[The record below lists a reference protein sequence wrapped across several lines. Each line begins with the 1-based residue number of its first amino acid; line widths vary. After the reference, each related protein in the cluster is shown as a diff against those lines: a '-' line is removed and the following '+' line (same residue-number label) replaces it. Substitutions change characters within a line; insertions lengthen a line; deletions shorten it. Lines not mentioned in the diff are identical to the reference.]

1 MVGVS
6 FFGSEEKIDW
16 VIPDNLLALNPGKE
30 GLDDASGMVLV
41 VTVLLGPQLKQEFNL
56 KFSINVIKVSKM
68 KPERIIQTSSTVFH
82 EITRLYSSSVFE
94 IDVTRQVTSK

>member
-41 VTVLLGPQLKQEFNL
+41 LTVLVVRTALTVLVPLNGMAASDGDCQCGGPA
-56 KFSINVIKVSKM
+56 
-68 KPERIIQTSSTVFH
+68 
-82 EITRLYSSSVFE
+82 SV
-94 IDVTRQVTSK
+94 